1 MDVEDLED
9 LRVAV
14 YRSLATS
21 GRAPA
26 PGDLA
31 GRFGVTLDDVAEGLR
46 ALAGARHV
54 VLDAQGRVV
63 MAHPFATIPLGFSVM
78 GDSTLWW
85 GGCAWDSFAIPHLLP
100 TEPSVLVATRC
111 PACGTAHA
119 WGVDTGGPPPGD
131 QVAHFLVPARHIW
144 DDVVHTCRHQSLFC
158 STGCVDA
165 WLARTGNE
173 RGYVMDL
180 ATLWRLASQWYA
192 GRLEHGY
199 TRRDPAQAADYFRQV
214 GLRGPFWGL

>member
-1 MDVEDLED
+1 MDLED
-9 LRVAV
+9 LRVVV
-14 YRSLATS
+14 YRSLATT
-21 GRAPA
+21 GRAPH
-26 PGDLA
+26 PGELA
-31 GRFGVTLDDVAEGLR
+31 GRLDAPPDDVTEGLR
-46 ALAGARHV
+46 ALARARHV
-54 VLDAQGRVV
+54 VLDDRQHLV

-85 GGCAWDSFAIPHLLP
+85 GGCAWDSFAIAHLLP
-100 TEPSVLVATRC
+100 AQAPVLVATRC
-111 PACGTAHA
+111 PGCGSPLA
-119 WGVDTGGPPPGD
+119 WDVDTDGPPAGD

-158 STGCVDA
+158 STGCVDT
-165 WLARTGNE
+165 WLARTGHD